1 MKMNG
6 VCRECGLSREA
17 TYCLGSAL
25 EEKMRSWS
33 HREFEIIEAENVA
46 RASGSSGLYPVV
58 VAVWGIVTFVVVVDS
73 LDTASLQIV
82 GYVLYPL
89 EYVINAALFPH
100 AVTQLHGN
108 ATALLILIPTLAMF
122 FVGVAAIRH
131 VAEGGRRALQFLR
144 RTR

>member
-1 MKMNG
+1 
-6 VCRECGLSREA
+6 
-17 TYCLGSAL
+17 
-25 EEKMRSWS
+25 MRSWS
-33 HREFEIIEAENVA
+33 HREFEIIEAENFA
-46 RASGSSGLYPVV
+46 RLGGSSGLYPAVLS
-58 VAVWGIVTFVVVVDS
+58 VWGIVTFVVVVDS

-108 ATALLILIPTLAMF
+108 ATALLILIPTLAMM
-122 FVGVAAIRH
+122 FVGVSAIRRL
-131 VAEGGRRALQFLR
+131 AEGGRRALQFLC

>member
-1 MKMNG
+1 MQG
-6 VCRECGLSREA
+6 RGLSPEA
-17 TYCLGSAL
+17 TYCLGLAL

-33 HREFEIIEAENVA
+33 HREFEIIEAENFA
-46 RASGSSGLYPVV
+46 RLGGSSGLYPAVLS
-58 VAVWGIVTFVVVVDS
+58 VWGIVAFVVVVDS

-122 FVGVAAIRH
+122 FVGVAASRH

>member
-6 VCRECGLSREA
+6 LRLECWLSRAA

-46 RASGSSGLYPVV
+46 RASGSSGLYPAVLS
-58 VAVWGIVTFVVVVDS
+58 VWGIVAFVVIVDW
-73 LDTASLQIV
+73 LDTSAVQV
-82 GYVLYPL
+82 FGYVLYPL
-89 EYVINAALFPH
+89 EYVINGALFPH

-108 ATALLILIPTLAMF
+108 ATALLILIPTLAMM
-122 FVGVAAIRH
+122 FVGVAAIRGL
-131 VAEGGRRALQFLR
+131 VKVGRRALQFLR

>member
-1 MKMNG
+1 MKING
-6 VCRECGLSREA
+6 LRRESRLSLEA

-33 HREFEIIEAENVA
+33 HREFEIIEAENFA
-46 RASGSSGLYPVV
+46 RVGGSFGLYPAVV
-58 VAVWGIVTFVVVVDS
+58 LVWGIVTFVVVVDS

-89 EYVINAALFPH
+89 EYVINGALFPH

-108 ATALLILIPTLAMF
+108 ATALLILIPTLAMM
-122 FVGVAAIRH
+122 FVGVAAIRRL
-131 VAEGGRRALQFLR
+131 AEGGRRALQFLC

>member
-6 VCRECGLSREA
+6 LRRECGLSREA

-33 HREFEIIEAENVA
+33 HREFEIIEAENFA
-46 RASGSSGLYPVV
+46 RRGGSSGLYPAVLS
-58 VAVWGIVTFVVVVDS
+58 VWGIVAFVVIVDW
-73 LDTASLQIV
+73 LDTSAVQIF

-89 EYVINAALFPH
+89 EYVINSVLFPH

-108 ATALLILIPTLAMF
+108 ATALLILIPTLAIF
-122 FVGVAAIRH
+122 FVGVTAIRH
-131 VAEGGRRALQFLR
+131 VAQGGRGALQFLR

>member
-6 VCRECGLSREA
+6 LCRECGLYREA

-25 EEKMRSWS
+25 EEKMRSGS
-33 HREFEIIEAENVA
+33 HREFEIIEAENFA
-46 RASGSSGLYPVV
+46 RARGSSGLYPAVLS
-58 VAVWGIVTFVVVVDS
+58 VWGIVAFVVIVDW
-73 LDTASLQIV
+73 LDTAAVQIV

-89 EYVINAALFPH
+89 EYVVNALFFPH

-108 ATALLILIPTLAMF
+108 ATALLILIPTLAMM
-122 FVGVAAIRH
+122 FVGVTAVRRL
-131 VAEGGRRALQFLR
+131 AEGGRRALQFLR

>member
-1 MKMNG
+1 MTGLCLNFW
-6 VCRECGLSREA
+6 LSREA

-33 HREFEIIEAENVA
+33 HREFEIIEAENFA
-46 RASGSSGLYPVV
+46 RLGGSSGLYPVV
-58 VAVWGIVTFVVVVDS
+58 LSVWGIVTFVVVVDS

-108 ATALLILIPTLAMF
+108 ATALLILIPTLAIM
-122 FVGVAAIRH
+122 FVGVSAIRRL
-131 VAEGGRRALQFLR
+131 AEGGRRALQFLC

>member
-6 VCRECGLSREA
+6 LRRECGLSREA

-46 RASGSSGLYPVV
+46 RASGSSGLYPAVLS
-58 VAVWGIVTFVVVVDS
+58 VWGIVAFVVIVDW
-73 LDTASLQIV
+73 LDTSAVQIF

-89 EYVINAALFPH
+89 EYVINSVLFPH

-108 ATALLILIPTLAMF
+108 ATALLILIPTLAMM
-122 FVGVAAIRH
+122 FVGVTAIRGL
-131 VAEGGRRALQFLR
+131 VKVGRGALRFLR

>member
-6 VCRECGLSREA
+6 LFRECWLSREA
-17 TYCLGSAL
+17 TYCLGWPL

-33 HREFEIIEAENVA
+33 HREFEIIEPENFA
-46 RASGSSGLYPVV
+46 RVGGSFGLYPAVV
-58 VAVWGIVTFVVVVDS
+58 LVWGIVTFVVIVDW
-73 LDTASLQIV
+73 LDTAPVQIV

-89 EYVINAALFPH
+89 EYVINCALFPH

-108 ATALLILIPTLAMF
+108 ATALLILIPTLAMM
-122 FVGVAAIRH
+122 FVGATAIRRL
-131 VAEGGRRALQFLR
+131 AEGGRGALQFLR

>member
-1 MKMNG
+1 
-6 VCRECGLSREA
+6 
-17 TYCLGSAL
+17 
-25 EEKMRSWS
+25 MRSCS
-33 HREFEIIEAENVA
+33 HREFEIIEAENFA
-46 RASGSSGLYPVV
+46 RASGSSGLYPAVLS
-58 VAVWGIVTFVVVVDS
+58 VWGIVAFVVIVDW
-73 LDTASLQIV
+73 LDTSAVQIF

-89 EYVINAALFPH
+89 ECVINSVLFPH

-108 ATALLILIPTLAMF
+108 ATALLILIPTLGMF

>member
-1 MKMNG
+1 
-6 VCRECGLSREA
+6 
-17 TYCLGSAL
+17 
-25 EEKMRSWS
+25 MRSWS
-33 HREFEIIEAENVA
+33 HREFEIIEAENFA
-46 RASGSSGLYPVV
+46 RASGSSGLYPAVLS
-58 VAVWGIVTFVVVVDS
+58 VWGIVAFVVIVDW
-73 LDTASLQIV
+73 LDTSAVQIF

-89 EYVINAALFPH
+89 EYVINSVLFPH

-108 ATALLILIPTLAMF
+108 ATALLILIPTLGMF

>member
-6 VCRECGLSREA
+6 LRRECGLSREA

-25 EEKMRSWS
+25 EENMRSWS
-33 HREFEIIEAENVA
+33 HREFEIIEAENFA
-46 RASGSSGLYPVV
+46 RVGGSSWLYPLVLP
-58 VAVWGIVTFVVVVDS
+58 VWGIVAFVVFVDW

-108 ATALLILIPTLAMF
+108 ATALLILIPTLAMMF
-122 FVGVAAIRH
+122 LGVTVIRGL
-131 VAEGGRRALQFLR
+131 VKVGRRAIQCFR
-144 RTR
+144 RT

>member
-6 VCRECGLSREA
+6 LFRKCGLSLEA

-46 RASGSSGLYPVV
+46 RASGSSGLYPAVLS
-58 VAVWGIVTFVVVVDS
+58 VWGIVAFVVIVDW
-73 LDTASLQIV
+73 LDTSAVQIF

-89 EYVINAALFPH
+89 EYVINSVLFPH

-108 ATALLILIPTLAMF
+108 ATALLILIPTLGMF

>member
-6 VCRECGLSREA
+6 LCRECGLSRGA

-25 EEKMRSWS
+25 EEKMRSCS
-33 HREFEIIEAENVA
+33 HHEFEIIEAENFA
-46 RASGSSGLYPVV
+46 RASGSSGLY
-58 VAVWGIVTFVVVVDS
+58 AAILLVWGIVTFVVIVDW
-73 LDTASLQIV
+73 LDTAPVQIV

-100 AVTQLHGN
+100 APTQLHGN
-108 ATALLILIPTLAMF
+108 ATALLILIPTLAMMF
-122 FVGVAAIRH
+122 AGVTAIRRL
-131 VAEGGRRALQFLR
+131 VEVGRRALQFLR

>member
-6 VCRECGLSREA
+6 LRRECGLSREA

-33 HREFEIIEAENVA
+33 HRAFEIIEAENFA
-46 RASGSSGLYPVV
+46 RLGGSSGLYPAVLS
-58 VAVWGIVTFVVVVDS
+58 VWGIVTFVVVVDS

-108 ATALLILIPTLAMF
+108 ATALLILIPTLAMM
-122 FVGVAAIRH
+122 FVGVTAIRGL
-131 VAEGGRRALQFLR
+131 VEVGRRALQFLR